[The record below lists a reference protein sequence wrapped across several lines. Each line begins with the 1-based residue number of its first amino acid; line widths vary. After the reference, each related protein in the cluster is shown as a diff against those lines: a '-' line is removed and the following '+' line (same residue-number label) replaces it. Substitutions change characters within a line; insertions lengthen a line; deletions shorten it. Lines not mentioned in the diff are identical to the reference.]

1 MQKEKINK
9 EVRRRNRHVGGGQD
23 VEVGVLE
30 LKGSLGPGPW
40 GWARAYRLLLLAC
53 VGAILV
59 FLRHLQTQQHFEL
72 NTTKRNKR

>member
-30 LKGSLGPGPW
+30 LKGSLGPGTR
-40 GWARAYRLLLLAC
+40 GRARAYDLFLLAC

-59 FLRHLQTQQHFEL
+59 FLSHLQIKQFEL
-72 NTTKRNKR
+72 NG